1 MISFIRDLRKWFYCH
16 SNRLQFKFWL
26 FTHCRWII
34 QLVFYISL
42 SIWSIFKLLI
52 FECRGARGVTVDIG
66 WSGLDYSSSNW
77 KLHTMSAHHLLWYYS
92 FTTPSWPLV
101 SWLPHVSTGLSL
113 FLSTPTLLSDPRKE
127 KMVEVQSMKVGIRV
141 GEMKK
146 VAKQI

>member
-1 MISFIRDLRKWFYCH
+1 MEAEEVSWCPSWSNSLWQGFSCRLVHCPAGNATDPIWRVLVSSDGISSWTTLKPQH
-16 SNRLQFKFWL
+16 SNSNPNPSPLANQLWCIDFL
-26 FTHCRWII
+26 TPPTPLII
-34 QLVFYISL
+34 
-42 SIWSIFKLLI
+42 
-52 FECRGARGVTVDIG
+52 
-66 WSGLDYSSSNW
+66 
-77 KLHTMSAHHLLWYYS
+77 LWYYS

-146 VAKQI
+146 LPSKF